1 MMRTSDSCRSRARQN
16 GRPLAAGGFS
26 LLEMLVVL
34 VLVATMTALVAP
46 RLHGTVQAIATSGER
61 AEVTRQVERLPLLAR
76 QQGRPIEV
84 EAGGDVTA
92 VSPDFPEGWK
102 VRPITAL
109 NIARN
114 GICAAAN
121 LRVEGREMIEEWSVG
136 SPDCKV
142 DHGD

>member
-1 MMRTSDSCRSRARQN
+1 MRTSDSCRSRAR
-16 GRPLAAGGFS
+16 RSDRSLTTSGFS

-34 VLVATMTALVAP
+34 VLVAAMTALVAP
-46 RLHGTVQAIATSGER
+46 RLHGTVQAIAVSGER
-61 AEVTRQVERLPLLAR
+61 AEVTRQLERLPLLAR

-84 EAGGDVTA
+84 KAGGDVTA
-92 VSPDFPEGWK
+92 ASPEFPEGWK
-102 VRPITAL
+102 VQSITAL

-114 GICAAAN
+114 GICTAAS
-121 LRVEGREMIEEWSVG
+121 LRVEGREMVEEWSVG

>member
-1 MMRTSDSCRSRARQN
+1 MRTSDSCLSHARRSDRS
-16 GRPLAAGGFS
+16 LTTSGFS

-34 VLVATMTALVAP
+34 VLVAAMTALVAP
-46 RLHGTVQAIATSGER
+46 RLHGTVQAIAVSGER
-61 AEVTRQVERLPLLAR
+61 AEVTRQLERLPLLAR

-84 EAGGDVTA
+84 KAGGDVTA
-92 VSPDFPEGWK
+92 ASPEFPEGWK
-102 VRPITAL
+102 VQSITAL

-114 GICAAAN
+114 GICTAAS
-121 LRVEGREMIEEWSVG
+121 LRVEGREMVEEWSVG

>member
-1 MMRTSDSCRSRARQN
+1 MQTSDSCLPRVRHGAR
-16 GRPLAAGGFS
+16 RIASIGFS

-34 VLVATMTALVAP
+34 VLISVMTALVAP

-92 VSPDFPEGWK
+92 VSPDFPDGWK
-102 VRPITAL
+102 VQPITAL

-114 GICAAAN
+114 GVCTAAS
-121 LRVEGREMIEEWSVG
+121 LRVEGRGMVEEWSLG

-142 DHGD
+142 GHGD

>member
-1 MMRTSDSCRSRARQN
+1 MMRTSDSCLSHARRN
-16 GRPLAAGGFS
+16 ARWLATSGFS

-46 RLHGTVQAIATSGER
+46 RLHGTVQAIEVSGER
-61 AEVTRQVERLPLLAR
+61 AEVTRQLERLPLLAR

-84 EAGGDVTA
+84 KAGGDVAA
-92 VSPDFPEGWK
+92 VSADFPDGWK
-102 VRPITAL
+102 VQPVTAL

-114 GICAAAN
+114 GVCTAAS
-121 LRVEGREMIEEWSVG
+121 LRVEGRGMVEEWSLG

-142 DHGD
+142 GHGD

>member
-1 MMRTSDSCRSRARQN
+1 MQTSDSCLPHVRRG
-16 GRPLAAGGFS
+16 GRRIATVGFS

-34 VLVATMTALVAP
+34 VLISVMTALVAP

-61 AEVTRQVERLPLLAR
+61 AEVTRQLERLPLLAR

-92 VSPDFPEGWK
+92 VSPDFPDGWK
-102 VRPITAL
+102 VQPITAL

-114 GICAAAN
+114 GVCAATN
-121 LRVEGREMIEEWSVG
+121 LRVEGREMVEEWSVG

-142 DHGD
+142 GHGD

>member
-1 MMRTSDSCRSRARQN
+1 MMRTSDSCLSHARRSDRS
-16 GRPLAAGGFS
+16 LTTSGFS

-34 VLVATMTALVAP
+34 VLVAAMTALVAP
-46 RLHGTVQAIATSGER
+46 RLHGTVQAIAVSGER
-61 AEVTRQVERLPLLAR
+61 AEVTRQLERLPLLAR

-84 EAGGDVTA
+84 KAGGDVTA
-92 VSPDFPEGWK
+92 ASPEFPEGWK
-102 VRPITAL
+102 VQSITAL

-114 GICAAAN
+114 GICTAAS
-121 LRVEGREMIEEWSVG
+121 LRVEGREMVEEWSVG

>member
-1 MMRTSDSCRSRARQN
+1 MMRISDSCRPHARQN
-16 GRPLAAGGFS
+16 SLPLVAGGFS

-46 RLHGTVQAIATSGER
+46 RLHGTVQAIAISGER
-61 AEVTRQVERLPLLAR
+61 AEVTRQLERLPLLAR

-92 VSPDFPEGWK
+92 VSPDFPDGWK
-102 VRPITAL
+102 VQPITAL

-114 GICAAAN
+114 GVCAATN
-121 LRVEGREMIEEWSVG
+121 LRVEGREMVEEWSVG

-142 DHGD
+142 GHGD